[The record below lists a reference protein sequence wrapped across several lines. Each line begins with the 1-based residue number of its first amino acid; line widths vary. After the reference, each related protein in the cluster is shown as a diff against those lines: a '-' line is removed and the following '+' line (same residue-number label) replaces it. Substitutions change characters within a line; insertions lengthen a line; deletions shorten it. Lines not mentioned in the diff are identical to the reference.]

1 MRSFAVSQSGDAQVI
16 ARNFHTELRTRR
28 STAQKRAD
36 YEAMQAFAGEGVLL
50 IAHSN
55 QWIFE
60 ALFLTPFSF
69 APKEAWK
76 QTMLCVFGG
85 WANSK

>member
-28 STAQKRAD
+28 STAQKGAD
-36 YEAMQAFAGEGVLL
+36 YRAVQVFAGEGVLFS
-50 IAHSN
+50 AHSS

-69 APKEAWK
+69 APKDNAEANHVGCFWG
-76 QTMLCVFGG
+76 LG
-85 WANSK
+85 